1 MKAEHF
7 MMIGGI
13 TAFMITLFWV
23 RRRELRVKYA
33 LSWLG
38 IGSFLLIMGIFPS
51 IIMTTAERLHFSYA
65 GLVAFVT
72 AGVLFLF
79 AFSVSISLSR
89 QYQRNIR
96 LTQEIGLLEKR
107 INDLESRPSAQEEP
121 EKDPH

>member
-1 MKAEHF
+1 
-7 MMIGGI
+7 
-13 TAFMITLFWV
+13 MITLFWV